1 MSWREGFAL
10 GHGVVREIHDTLR
23 IDDQHVL
30 DDVHGFTWWPGDFCQ
45 TIKTDEGIFRQSTVT
60 YRVTAETDFLK
71 GRGHMRDLALAL
83 EDEMDDCSFSGP
95 VYDQATDTFK
105 LHCSVYLADENVDWL
120 RRTVLAATALQVYDA
135 QLMIDRLVEKLHAV
149 RAVSGHPTAGMR
161 EEPHPLLKSAHKF
174 FWQAG
179 MHPSRWIDTEEWREG
194 TWVME
199 REAVQFE
206 SDRSS
211 RLEAEF
217 EWGCGEGNIHVTART
232 DQPHSYLGNGLH
244 ITMTVP
250 LKLSTEAIGHLVLDL
265 NGLERTDYKRC
276 HVLGSWCAHEGRLA
290 FRVFVPNTLYTPQV
304 LPDMLVS
311 VSTRA
316 IWVNEWFFQKKC
328 EAAHAAPPPAPP
340 PE

>member
-1 MSWREGFAL
+1 
-10 GHGVVREIHDTLR
+10 
-23 IDDQHVL
+23 
-30 DDVHGFTWWPGDFCQ
+30 
-45 TIKTDEGIFRQSTVT
+45 
-60 YRVTAETDFLK
+60 
-71 GRGHMRDLALAL
+71 
-83 EDEMDDCSFSGP
+83 
-95 VYDQATDTFK
+95 
-105 LHCSVYLADENVDWL
+105 
-120 RRTVLAATALQVYDA
+120 
-135 QLMIDRLVEKLHAV
+135 
-149 RAVSGHPTAGMR
+149 
-161 EEPHPLLKSAHKF
+161 
-174 FWQAG
+174 
-179 MHPSRWIDTEEWREG
+179 
-194 TWVME
+194 ME

-217 EWGCGEGNIHVTART
+217 EWVCGEVNIHVTART